1 MEINPIFILGEE
13 YIWRGKNKKLY
24 EKKMIFFLLQ
34 NYQLSYKLKIK
45 NLYDVFYVNY
55 LGGDRVN
62 NKMGSRSISMKFSPH
77 QISPFSTFST
87 SMELLRSVKTKMK
100 R

>member
-55 LGGDRVN
+55 LGGDKVN
-62 NKMGSRSISMKFSPH
+62 NKMESRLISMKFSSH